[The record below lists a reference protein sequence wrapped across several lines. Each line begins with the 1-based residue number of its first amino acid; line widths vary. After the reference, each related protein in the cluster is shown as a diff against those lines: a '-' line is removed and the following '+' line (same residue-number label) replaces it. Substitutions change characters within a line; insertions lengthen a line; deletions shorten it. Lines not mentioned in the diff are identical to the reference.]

1 MIGYSALHQAA
12 AWGKKLSVE
21 LLVDNGAQV
30 FTETK
35 QNLQT
40 AREIALRYNQ
50 VISNT
55 CLS

>member
-50 VISNT
+50 VYK
-55 CLS
+55 